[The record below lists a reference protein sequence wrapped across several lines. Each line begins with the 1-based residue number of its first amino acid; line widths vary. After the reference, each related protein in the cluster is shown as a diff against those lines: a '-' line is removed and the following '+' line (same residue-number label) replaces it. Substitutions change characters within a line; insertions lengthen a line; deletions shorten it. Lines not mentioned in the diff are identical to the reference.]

1 MDYDKAK
8 LCLAMHDFELIAYK
22 IMTAK
27 DSLVTFIL
35 SSHDLKAF
43 SLSFFYQF
51 YTCLFKFIS

>member
-43 SLSFFYQF
+43 SLSFF
-51 YTCLFKFIS
+51 FISFTHVFSSL